1 MLGVKSLNF
10 YGVDTDCKAELKL
23 ITMIYLSE
31 LLNIKVYF
39 NKKIYGEMVDF
50 AVLASSS
57 NPTVSK
63 IVIKKKGK
71 KITISP
77 TYISIKKFGAVL
89 TSDKA
94 PELPFDDNEFYLSE
108 DLMDKQVIDVDEK
121 KLVRVNDVLLDGERD
136 LKVIGID
143 IGASGILRRLN
154 LDKFIKLKAKIL
166 PWQMI
171 EAFDYQT
178 GNVKISLSQSKL
190 NSMHPS
196 EIADIL
202 EELGSKER
210 KSIVESL
217 EATQAAKAI
226 EEADSKT
233 QEAILEELPSSVLK
247 KVVDKMHSADIA
259 ELFYK
264 INPLRISEILK
275 LMSTER
281 AQKVE
286 RLIDFGSDTAGG
298 AMRTGFISFDGNITI
313 KEAYNSLYKNTPKP
327 EAIVVTNGNQKLVG
341 IVHVKDI
348 LDIDSLALLKDVVTE
363 RKFVYPE
370 TDFNQ
375 VIKLFG
381 RYNLRLLPVI
391 DKEKKPIGVVTA
403 GIVLSR
409 VEEKTRENEIYYSN

>member
-1 MLGVKSLNF
+1 MV
-10 YGVDTDCKAELKL
+10 
-23 ITMIYLSE
+23 YLSE
-31 LLNIKVYF
+31 LLNKKVYY

-50 AVLASSS
+50 AVLASSA
-57 NPTVSK
+57 NPSVSK

-77 TYISIKKFGAVL
+77 SFISIKKFGAIL
-89 TSDKA
+89 TSEKA
-94 PELPFDDNEFYLSE
+94 PELPFDEREFYLNE
-108 DLMDKQVIDVDEK
+108 DLLDKQVIDVDEK
-121 KLVRVNDVLLDGERD
+121 KLVRVNDVLLEGENE

-143 IGASGILRRLN
+143 IGASGILRRLS
-154 LDKFIKLKAKIL
+154 LSKFIKLEAKIL

-178 GNVKISLSQSKL
+178 GNVKLSLSQNKL

-196 EIADIL
+196 EIANIL

-210 KSIVESL
+210 KGIVESL
-217 EATQAAKAI
+217 EAEQAAKAI
-226 EEADSKT
+226 EEADFRT

-247 KVVDKMHSADIA
+247 KVVDKMHAADIA

-264 INPLRISEILK
+264 INPLRIREILK
-275 LMSTER
+275 LLSSER
-281 AQKVE
+281 AQKIE
-286 RLIDFGSDTAGG
+286 RLIDFGNDTAGG
-298 AMRTGFISFDGNITI
+298 TMRTGFISFDGNVTI

-327 EAIVVTNGNQKLVG
+327 EAIVVTNGNEKLIG
-341 IVHVKDI
+341 IVYVKDI

-363 RKFVYPE
+363 RKFVYPD
-370 TDFNQ
+370 TDFNL

-381 RYNLRLLPVI
+381 RYNLRLLPIV

-403 GIVLSR
+403 GIVLSKI
-409 VEEKTRENEIYYSN
+409 EEKTRENEIYYTN

>member
-1 MLGVKSLNF
+1 MV
-10 YGVDTDCKAELKL
+10 
-23 ITMIYLSE
+23 YLSE
-31 LLNIKVYF
+31 LLNKTVYY

-50 AVLASSS
+50 AVLASSA
-57 NPTVSK
+57 NPSVSK

-77 TYISIKKFGAVL
+77 SFISIKKFGAIL
-89 TSDKA
+89 TSEKA
-94 PELPFDDNEFYLSE
+94 PELPFDEREFYLNE
-108 DLMDKQVIDVDEK
+108 DLLDKQVIDVDEK
-121 KLVRVNDVLLDGERD
+121 KLVRVNDVLLEGENE
-136 LKVIGID
+136 LKVVGID
-143 IGASGILRRLN
+143 IGASGILRRLG
-154 LDKFIKLKAKIL
+154 LGKFIKLEAKIL

-178 GNVKISLSQSKL
+178 GNVKLSLSQNKL

-210 KSIVESL
+210 KGIVESL
-217 EATQAAKAI
+217 EAAQAAKAI
-226 EEADSKT
+226 EEADFRT

-264 INPLRISEILK
+264 INPLRIREILK
-275 LMSTER
+275 LLSSER

-286 RLIDFGSDTAGG
+286 RLIDFGNDTAGG
-298 AMRTGFISFDGNITI
+298 TMRTGFISFDGNVTI

-327 EAIVVTNGNQKLVG
+327 EAIVVTNGNEKLIG
-341 IVHVKDI
+341 IVYVKDI

-363 RKFVYPE
+363 RKFVYPD
-370 TDFNQ
+370 TDFNK
-375 VIKLFG
+375 VISLFG
-381 RYNLRLLPVI
+381 RYNLRLLPIV

-403 GIVLSR
+403 GIVLSKI
-409 VEEKTRENEIYYSN
+409 EEKTRENEIYYTN

>member
-1 MLGVKSLNF
+1 
-10 YGVDTDCKAELKL
+10 
-23 ITMIYLSE
+23 
-31 LLNIKVYF
+31 
-39 NKKIYGEMVDF
+39 MVDF
-50 AVLASSS
+50 AVLASSV
-57 NPTVSK
+57 NPSVSK

-77 TYISIKKFGAVL
+77 SFISIKKFGAIL
-89 TSDKA
+89 TSEKA
-94 PELPFDDNEFYLSE
+94 PELPFDEREFYLNE
-108 DLMDKQVIDVDEK
+108 DLLDKQVIDVDEK
-121 KLVRVNDVLLDGERD
+121 KLVRVNDVLFEGNGE

-143 IGASGILRRLN
+143 IGAGGILRRLG
-154 LDKFIKLKAKIL
+154 LGKFIKLEAKIL

-178 GNVKISLSQSKL
+178 GNVKLSLSQNKL

-210 KSIVESL
+210 KGIVESL
-217 EATQAAKAI
+217 EAAQAAKAI
-226 EEADSKT
+226 EEADFRT

-247 KVVDKMHSADIA
+247 KVVDKMHAADIA

-264 INPLRISEILK
+264 INPLRIREILK
-275 LMSTER
+275 LLSSER
-281 AQKVE
+281 AQKIE
-286 RLIDFGSDTAGG
+286 RLIDFGNDTAGG
-298 AMRTGFISFDGNITI
+298 TMRTGFISFDGNVTI

-327 EAIVVTNGNQKLVG
+327 EAIVVTNGNEKLIG
-341 IVHVKDI
+341 IVYVKDI

-363 RKFVYPE
+363 RKFVYPD
-370 TDFNQ
+370 TDFNL

-381 RYNLRLLPVI
+381 RYNLRLLPIV

-403 GIVLSR
+403 GIVLSKI
-409 VEEKTRENEIYYSN
+409 EEKTRENEIYYTN

>member
-1 MLGVKSLNF
+1 MV
-10 YGVDTDCKAELKL
+10 
-23 ITMIYLSE
+23 YLSE
-31 LLNIKVYF
+31 LLNKKVYY
-39 NKKIYGEMVDF
+39 NKKVYGEMVDF
-50 AVLASSS
+50 AVLASSA
-57 NPTVSK
+57 NPSVSK

-77 TYISIKKFGAVL
+77 SFISIKKFGAIL
-89 TSDKA
+89 TSEKA
-94 PELPFDDNEFYLSE
+94 PELPFDEREFYLNE
-108 DLMDKQVIDVDEK
+108 DLLDKQVIDVDEK
-121 KLVRVNDVLLDGERD
+121 KLVRVNDVLLEGENE

-143 IGASGILRRLN
+143 IGVSGILRRLG
-154 LDKFIKLKAKIL
+154 LGKFIKLEAKIL

-178 GNVKISLSQSKL
+178 GNVKLSLSQNKL
-190 NSMHPS
+190 NTMHPS

-210 KSIVESL
+210 KGIVESL
-217 EATQAAKAI
+217 EADKAAKAI
-226 EEADSKT
+226 EEADLKT

-264 INPLRISEILK
+264 INPLRIKEILK
-275 LMSTER
+275 LLSSER
-281 AQKVE
+281 AQKVK
-286 RLIDFGSDTAGG
+286 RLIDFGNDKAGG
-298 AMRTGFISFDGNITI
+298 TMRTGFVSFDGNTTI

-327 EAIVVTNGNQKLVG
+327 EAIVVTNGNEKLIG
-341 IVHVKDI
+341 IVYVKDI

-363 RKFVYPE
+363 RKFVYPD

-381 RYNLRLLPVI
+381 RYNLRLLPVV
-391 DKEKKPIGVVTA
+391 DKEKKPIGVITA
-403 GIVLSR
+403 GIVLSKI
-409 VEEKTRENEIYYSN
+409 EEKTRENETYYSN

>member
-1 MLGVKSLNF
+1 MV
-10 YGVDTDCKAELKL
+10 
-23 ITMIYLSE
+23 YLSE
-31 LLNIKVYF
+31 LLNKKVYY

-50 AVLASSS
+50 AVLASSA
-57 NPTVSK
+57 NPSVSK
-63 IVIKKKGK
+63 IVIKKRGK

-77 TYISIKKFGAVL
+77 SFISIKKFGAIL
-89 TSDKA
+89 TSEKA
-94 PELPFDDNEFYLSE
+94 PELPFDEREFYLNE
-108 DLMDKQVIDVDEK
+108 DLLDKQVIDVDEK
-121 KLVRVNDVLLDGERD
+121 KLVRVNDVLLEENGE

-143 IGASGILRRLN
+143 IGASGILRRLG
-154 LDKFIKLKAKIL
+154 LGKFIKLEAKIL

-178 GNVKISLSQSKL
+178 GNVKLSLSQNKL
-190 NSMHPS
+190 NTMHPS

-210 KSIVESL
+210 KGIVESL
-217 EATQAAKAI
+217 EADKAAKAI
-226 EEADSKT
+226 EEADLKT

-264 INPLRISEILK
+264 INPLRIKEILK
-275 LMSTER
+275 LLSSER
-281 AQKVE
+281 AQKVK
-286 RLIDFGSDTAGG
+286 RLIDFGNDKAGG
-298 AMRTGFISFDGNITI
+298 TMRTGFVSFDGNTTI

-327 EAIVVTNGNQKLVG
+327 EAIVVTNGNEKLIG
-341 IVHVKDI
+341 IVYVKDI

-363 RKFVYPE
+363 RKFVYPD

-381 RYNLRLLPVI
+381 RYNLRLLPVV
-391 DKEKKPIGVVTA
+391 DKEKKPIGVITA
-403 GIVLSR
+403 GIVLSKI
-409 VEEKTRENEIYYSN
+409 EEKTRENETYYSN

>member
-1 MLGVKSLNF
+1 MV
-10 YGVDTDCKAELKL
+10 
-23 ITMIYLSE
+23 YLSE
-31 LLNIKVYF
+31 LLNKKVYYD
-39 NKKIYGEMVDF
+39 KKIYGEMVDF
-50 AVLASSS
+50 AVLASSV
-57 NPTVSK
+57 NPSVSK
-63 IVIKKKGK
+63 IVIKKKDK

-77 TYISIKKFGAVL
+77 SFISIKKFGAIL
-89 TSDKA
+89 TSEKA
-94 PELPFDDNEFYLSE
+94 PELPFDEREFYLNE
-108 DLMDKQVIDVDEK
+108 DLLDKQVIDVDEK
-121 KLVRVNDVLLDGERD
+121 KLVRVNDVLLEGNGD
-136 LKVIGID
+136 LKVVGID
-143 IGASGILRRLN
+143 IGASGILRRLG
-154 LDKFIKLKAKIL
+154 LTKFINIEAKIL

-178 GNVKISLSQSKL
+178 GNVKLSLSENKL

-196 EIADIL
+196 EIANIL

-210 KSIVESL
+210 KGIVESL

-226 EEADSKT
+226 EEADFRT

-264 INPLRISEILK
+264 INPLRIKEILK

-286 RLIDFGSDTAGG
+286 RLIDFGNDTAGG
-298 AMRTGFISFDGNITI
+298 TMRTGFISFDGNVTI

-341 IVHVKDI
+341 TVRIKDI

-370 TDFNQ
+370 TDFNL

-381 RYNLRLLPVI
+381 RYNLRLLPVV

-403 GIVLSR
+403 GIVLSK
-409 VEEKTRENEIYYSN
+409 VEEKTRENETYYTN